1 MDSSRS
7 SSWFPTQTLVLLLCS
22 QTAEDP
28 SFPSTLEKAV
38 GESVQLPLNCSS
50 CPDIREIEWT
60 WGHGDK
66 EGQFLVSW
74 RPNTSAPEWYKIEEK
89 YKSRLFLTEMGFL
102 TITDLTTEMSGIYTA
117 KTKFHSGA
125 SQKKAFRLCVYEPVP
140 HPQILIHSSAHTSG
154 WCKVS
159 LECGVPG
166 VTEHL
171 TVAWESQ
178 DLPWELEQSGP
189 LGLAPK
195 PWNLSLTLLLNQTN
209 TSLTCVVSN
218 PVDRKNVTLH
228 LDSICL
234 PGGSVQRKWIWSS
247 ILPMVLMLMLILGA
261 GVWVWVRMKRKTGK
275 RASWAAAPQALPPG
289 EPAELPE
296 YDVYSNA
303 EAKYSKVSPLRQ
315 PQKDLQKDTCR
326 ARSPRDS
333 TAVCTVYE
341 KIRASPE
348 PQGSP

>member
-7 SSWFPTQTLVLLLCS
+7 SSWFPTQTLVLLLSISLPGS

-234 PGGSVQRKWIWSS
+234 PGG
-247 ILPMVLMLMLILGA
+247 
-261 GVWVWVRMKRKTGK
+261 
-275 RASWAAAPQALPPG
+275 ASWAAAPQALPPG